1 MNAYYLYDSALDS
14 AADVPKVVKAGAGPA
29 EAFGQVAPLPV
40 PGNGAIA
47 VNVQP
52 TLRWTRAP
60 AATGYKVAFG
70 QTNPPKAAAE
80 TSGQT
85 FEPGE
90 LKPETVYYWR
100 VDRVTS
106 EGTVKGETWR
116 FRTLSKE

>member
-1 MNAYYLYDSALDS
+1 VDAYYLHDFALDS
-14 AADVPKVVKAGAGPA
+14 AADVPKAVKAGAGPA

-40 PGNGAIA
+40 PGNGAIEVA
-47 VNVQP
+47 VRP

-70 QTNPPKAAAE
+70 ESNSPKAAAE
-80 TSGQT
+80 TSGLT

-100 VDRVTS
+100 VDQVTPK
-106 EGTVKGETWR
+106 GTVEGGIWR
-116 FRTLSKE
+116 FRTSSRR